1 MQEHSDDW
9 SNTPDGPSRKKSR
22 TRAMFLRFLFG
33 GLGFVLLTAVAA
45 AAIVPQLAHMQ
56 TMYAAPLHG
65 GQQQYNTNNQTNQ
78 STTHGQTT
86 LQLDTNAK
94 TLTVQANV
102 FDAPPNTPLVM
113 HIHGEG
119 SCTGPIF
126 FMLEATSDDT

>member
-65 GQQQYNTNNQTNQ
+65 GHQQYNRHNQTKQ
-78 STTHGQTT
+78 STTSGQIT
-86 LQLDTNAK
+86 LQLDPDAK
-94 TLTVQANV
+94 TLNIEAKVSDT
-102 FDAPPNTPLVM
+102 PPNTPLVM
-113 HIHGEG
+113 
-119 SCTGPIF
+119 
-126 FMLEATSDDT
+126 